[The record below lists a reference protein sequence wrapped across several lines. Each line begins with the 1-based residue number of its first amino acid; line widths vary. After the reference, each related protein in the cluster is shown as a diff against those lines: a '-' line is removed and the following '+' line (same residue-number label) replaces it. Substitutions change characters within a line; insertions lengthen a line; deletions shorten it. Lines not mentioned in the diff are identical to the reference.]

1 MDILSLL
8 ISILFRSLVVVLPL
22 TTGWL
27 ALRRLM
33 LSHSAN
39 AWYYAATC
47 LFAAATVAGLLPW
60 ALGITQVGWLF
71 FVLAA
76 FCPAVWI
83 GVVILCDGSRAT
95 AYQSGGNADSGP
107 VFRPRKPSP
116 PLVLENPDWPGAPI
130 PVFRHKGL
138 AGTQA
143 AVAAGSKPKANRP
156 GRTLLTVARDM
167 RTNTTSD
174 ARRPRRLPA
183 PDIYELPFLTRS

>member
-8 ISILFRSLVVVLPL
+8 FSILFRSLVVILPL

-39 AWYYAATC
+39 AWYYAASC

-60 ALGITQVGWLF
+60 ALGIAQVGWLF

-76 FCPAVWI
+76 FCPAIWI
-83 GVVILCDGSRAT
+83 GVVIICDASRGT
-95 AYQSGGNADSGP
+95 NYDSGNDAESGP

-130 PVFRHKGL
+130 PVFRHNGP
-138 AGTQA
+138 AERADTDTVEA
-143 AVAAGSKPKANRP
+143 KPKSDKPARS
-156 GRTLLTVARDM
+156 LLTVARDM
-167 RTNTTSD
+167 RTNATSD

-183 PDIYELPFLTRS
+183 PDLCELPFLTRT